1 MNTLTSL
8 NLIEYAMGMKLQKF
22 MYASSMTVY
31 GDKKKLKLDENMNC
45 FPLSCYGNS
54 KKITENY
61 LRIYK
66 KNIPYISLRMFN
78 VYGPGQDM
86 KNMKQGMMSIYLAQA
101 LKNKL
106 IQIKG
111 SLNRSRDFIYIDDVV
126 KIWFKL
132 FHLKDKNY
140 EINLGSGKATTV
152 KKLVLIIKKL
162 IPGTNYFVKGATPN
176 DQFFVCSNN
185 RRLIKKL
192 KNFKFTPLIHGLKKF
207 IEFETKK

>member
-1 MNTLTSL
+1 
-8 NLIEYAMGMKLQKF
+8 
-22 MYASSMTVY
+22 
-31 GDKKKLKLDENMNC
+31 
-45 FPLSCYGNS
+45 
-54 KKITENY
+54 
-61 LRIYK
+61 
-66 KNIPYISLRMFN
+66 MFN